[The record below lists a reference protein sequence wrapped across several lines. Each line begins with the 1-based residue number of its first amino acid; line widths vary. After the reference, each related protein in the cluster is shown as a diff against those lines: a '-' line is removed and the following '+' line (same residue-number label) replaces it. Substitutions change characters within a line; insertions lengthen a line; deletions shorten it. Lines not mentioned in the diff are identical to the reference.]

1 MRIHSDSL
9 NRLHIERAVPETDV
23 QVYIVSTHKSRTH
36 RVAFEVALRGMGE
49 RHKRSPQGRV
59 STDPSNEKAATY
71 DDWGHFLS
79 ALYEADHSM
88 KVGNVYTCRAQFHS
102 VTGNQYL

>member
-9 NRLHIERAVPETDV
+9 DRLHIHGATSGMDV
-23 QVYIVSTHKSRTH
+23 QVYVVSTHKSRTH
-36 RVAFEVALRGMGE
+36 RVAFEVALRGTGE
-49 RHKRSPQGRV
+49 RHKRRPQGRV
-59 STDPSNEKAATY
+59 TSSPDTEYAATY

-79 ALYEADHSM
+79 ALYEGDRSM
-88 KVGNVYTCRAQFHS
+88 KVGNVYTSRAQFHS